1 MIKKILLFCLLITS
15 LWSIELNWGHDY
27 KKALEVSKKEQK
39 SIYLFIGADNCRF
52 CDRFKKITLSN
63 KDIMKRL
70 KKEYVLLFLNR
81 DHHNIPQKFEKYMV
95 PRHYFLDEKGNVL
108 YETRGSREIAGF
120 NSLLDEVEIEIE

>member
-1 MIKKILLFCLLITS
+1 M
-15 LWSIELNWGHDY
+15 
-27 KKALEVSKKEQK
+27 
-39 SIYLFIGADNCRF
+39 FIGADNCRF

-108 YETRGSREIAGF
+108 YETPGSREIAGF